1 MDLKTFKT
9 TCLYTMKESFT
20 KHLPFSLLAKYLK
33 KTKFWSAILSFWDFL
48 ILILCSLPRRGV
60 EKSIKKEVLE
70 RNPQIIL
77 GFFYPGPVLF
87 AQKGG
92 GEKD

>member
-1 MDLKTFKT
+1 ME
-9 TCLYTMKESFT
+9 ESFT
-20 KHLPFSLLAKYLK
+20 KHLPFSLLAKNSK
-33 KTKFWSAILSFWDFL
+33 I
-48 ILILCSLPRRGV
+48 
-60 EKSIKKEVLE
+60 EVLE

-77 GFFYPGPVLF
+77 VFFDPDPVLL